1 MKKYENF
8 VSALANLEDAPNQD
22 LNNDF
27 VQSGLINKFNLQFEL
42 SWKLLKRLLEYEGA
56 TLAASGSPRAI
67 LKESYRFYDFI
78 DEAAWLD
85 MLRDRNTNVH
95 IYDNKLAQ
103 DLIQR
108 ILNVYIPAFCQLR
121 DGLME
126 RYGELLMAPDDQFVF
141 EKVIGGIIS
150 VNFQQIRKL
159 IVFAFP
165 IMGRTAVKFN
175 PVVEQTVAPAK
186 KGGIIVGKR
195 TEIQHKQ

>member
-1 MKKYENF
+1 MQEGQHGCKIFNF
-8 VSALANLEDAPNQD
+8 FAGAEVDAVGQGIIIAAAVIVYYA
-22 LNNDF
+22 F
-27 VQSGLINKFNLQFEL
+27 GT
-42 SWKLLKRLLEYEGA
+42 A
-56 TLAASGSPRAI
+56 T
-67 LKESYRFYDFI
+67 
-78 DEAAWLD
+78 
-85 MLRDRNTNVH
+85 
-95 IYDNKLAQ
+95 
-103 DLIQR
+103 
-108 ILNVYIPAFCQLR
+108 
-121 DGLME
+121 
-126 RYGELLMAPDDQFVF
+126 DDQFVF